1 MSPVQQYMAN
11 RNKRFVIA
19 TAVIT
24 GGLWIALVF
33 YVMIESQNVHVTA
46 QPGAVAV
53 HAPSPV
59 VTVNSS
65 SAHFRHSTPTLLQH
79 SAPSPYTWTL
89 LPSTTPMSG
98 TSTMRIHQTSD
109 AAVHSVG
116 GGGSGSGIATTS
128 GRNSSRGRGITYT
141 SVAYSGAIY
150 VPVVSNALTPVGA
163 LEAGDVSQQKLGA
176 PQRRVRTTDD
186 GEYPEDR
193 PDPVE
198 DETPIGDV
206 AWGLM
211 LLLTTAWCVR
221 VRLRRQ

>member
-53 HAPSPV
+53 HAPPPV
-59 VTVNSS
+59 ATVNSS

-79 SAPSPYTWTL
+79 SAPSPYTWSL

-98 TSTMRIHQTSD
+98 ISTMRIHQTSD
-109 AAVHSVG
+109 ASVHSVG

-128 GRNSSRGRGITYT
+128 GRNSSRGVSSSISYGGNMLAL
-141 SVAYSGAIY
+141 SSSLALASPGA
-150 VPVVSNALTPVGA
+150 SNATSLA
-163 LEAGDVSQQKLGA
+163 S
-176 PQRRVRTTDD
+176 TT
-186 GEYPEDR
+186 ETNKEILR
-193 PDPVE
+193 ARKVDPV
-198 DETPIGDV
+198 DPPFDPFPDPIGDV